1 MDYQIDKS
9 LISEVTLEGQ
19 AEKRPAM
26 ADRLY
31 SNTHVVDTTE
41 EKARERTEAY
51 LPCSWDRVQGLR
63 REKGGQSSS
72 SIIWYQGLCLVSRC
86 SLTRVDSRI
95 PGSRW
100 YGSGTCK
107 VEEIACRLGENWE
120 SLNLGSWEC
129 NGLHSNSRIMGN
141 AERATQITRATW

>member
-9 LISEVTLEGQ
+9 SISEVTLEGQ
-19 AEKRPAM
+19 AEKRPTM

-72 SIIWYQGLCLVSRC
+72 INHMIPRTVSGV
-86 SLTRVDSRI
+86 SLFFDMS
-95 PGSRW
+95 
-100 YGSGTCK
+100 
-107 VEEIACRLGENWE
+107 
-120 SLNLGSWEC
+120 
-129 NGLHSNSRIMGN
+129 
-141 AERATQITRATW
+141 